1 MSTRLFSSGS
11 EGNGG
16 FSPSE
21 SMSEGTAAN
30 PSSNMSEPSFIHL
43 AEAHRREGLVE
54 DAIRIC
60 REGLAKLPTSLRGR
74 IVLGQCLLDQ
84 GAIGEA
90 IVELGRVERESGGD
104 PEILALLC
112 EVRLAEP
119 QRRPVSADVAA
130 EDGVPRLMRDGTI
143 AEEGAIE
150 PPVLILD
157 GAGEAASEGAPA
169 GSSQADPLA
178 SPTLAGLYA
187 SQGDRARAETMLRQI
202 TPDEEPPVEE
212 TPPESEPGS
221 VAYLAE
227 LTRLREVAERLRKTH
242 PR

>member
-1 MSTRLFSSGS
+1 
-11 EGNGG
+11 
-16 FSPSE
+16 
-21 SMSEGTAAN
+21 MSEATAAS
-30 PSSNMSEPSFIHL
+30 PPPNMTEPSFIRL

-60 REGLAKLPTSLRGR
+60 QDGLAKAPTSLRGR

-112 EVRLAEP
+112 HVRLAGP
-119 QRRPVSADVAA
+119 QRRPGDA
-130 EDGVPRLMRDGTI
+130 DGTL
-143 AEEGAIE
+143 EGVAHGRELAVDAAIE
-150 PPVLILD
+150 PPVLFLV
-157 GAGEAASEGAPA
+157 GAGEDASEGARA
-169 GSSQADPLA
+169 ESSATDPLA

-187 SQGDRARAETMLRQI
+187 SQGDPAMAENILRQI
-202 TPDEEPPVEE
+202 NPDEPAPPEE
-212 TPPESEPGS
+212 APPESEPGS
-221 VAYLAE
+221 VAYLGE
-227 LTRLREVAERLRKTH
+227 LTRLREVAERLRKTR

>member
-1 MSTRLFSSGS
+1 
-11 EGNGG
+11 
-16 FSPSE
+16 
-21 SMSEGTAAN
+21 MSEGTAAN
-30 PSSNMSEPSFIHL
+30 PPSNVTEPSFIRL
-43 AEAHRREGLVE
+43 AEAHRKEGLVE

-90 IVELGRVERESGGD
+90 IVELGRVERESSGD
-104 PEILALLC
+104 PEILTLLR
-112 EVRLAEP
+112 EVRLTGP
-119 QRRPVSADVAA
+119 QRRPVGGDVAVEGRIRARTRDGEVA
-130 EDGVPRLMRDGTI
+130 EDV
-143 AEEGAIE
+143 AVE

-157 GAGEAASEGAPA
+157 GAGDAVSEGPPA
-169 GSSQADPLA
+169 GSSQTDLLA

-187 SQGDRARAETMLRQI
+187 SQGDRAMAETILRQI
-202 TPDEEPPVEE
+202 TPDETPPAEE
-212 TPPESEPGS
+212 APPESEPGS

-242 PR
+242 PQ

>member
-1 MSTRLFSSGS
+1 M
-11 EGNGG
+11 N
-16 FSPSE
+16 
-21 SMSEGTAAN
+21 EGTAPN
-30 PSSNMSEPSFIHL
+30 LQSNMSEPSFIHL

-104 PEILALLC
+104 PAILALLC
-112 EVRLAEP
+112 EVRVAEP
-119 QRRPVSADVAA
+119 QRRPVRADVEA
-130 EDGVPRLMRDGTI
+130 EDGVPGRMRAGELAADE
-143 AEEGAIE
+143 AVE

-157 GAGEAASEGAPA
+157 RAGEMASEGASA
-169 GSSQADPLA
+169 ESSHTDPLA

-187 SQGDRARAETMLRQI
+187 SQGDHAMAETILRRI
-202 TPDEEPPVEE
+202 APDE
-212 TPPESEPGS
+212 TPPAEEAPPQSEQGS

-227 LTRLREVAERLRKTH
+227 LSRLREVAERLRKTH

>member
-1 MSTRLFSSGS
+1 
-11 EGNGG
+11 
-16 FSPSE
+16 
-21 SMSEGTAAN
+21 MSEGTAAN
-30 PSSNMSEPSFIHL
+30 PPSNVTEPSFIQL

-104 PEILALLC
+104 PAILALLC

-130 EDGVPRLMRDGTI
+130 EDGILGRTRDGEF
-143 AEEGAIE
+143 AADEAIE

-157 GAGEAASEGAPA
+157 GAGEAASEGALA
-169 GSSQADPLA
+169 GSSPTDPLA

-187 SQGDRARAETMLRQI
+187 SQGDRAMAETILRQI
-202 TPDEEPPVEE
+202 TPDE
-212 TPPESEPGS
+212 TPPAEEAPPQPEPGS

>member
-1 MSTRLFSSGS
+1 M
-11 EGNGG
+11 N
-16 FSPSE
+16 
-21 SMSEGTAAN
+21 EGTAPN
-30 PSSNMSEPSFIHL
+30 LQSNMSEPSFIHL

-104 PEILALLC
+104 PAILALLC
-112 EVRLAEP
+112 EVRVAEP
-119 QRRPVSADVAA
+119 QRRPVRADVAA
-130 EDGVPRLMRDGTI
+130 EDGVSGQMPDGEL
-143 AEEGAIE
+143 AADEAIE

-157 GAGEAASEGAPA
+157 GAGEAASEGASA
-169 GSSQADPLA
+169 ESSDTDPLA

-187 SQGDRARAETMLRQI
+187 SQGDHAMAETILRRI
-202 TPDEEPPVEE
+202 APNE
-212 TPPESEPGS
+212 TPPAEEAPPQTEPGS

-227 LTRLREVAERLRKTH
+227 LSRLREVAERLRKIH

>member
-1 MSTRLFSSGS
+1 
-11 EGNGG
+11 
-16 FSPSE
+16 
-21 SMSEGTAAN
+21 MSEGTAAN

-60 REGLAKLPTSLRGR
+60 REGLAKVPTSLRGR

-104 PEILALLC
+104 PAILALLC
-112 EVRLAEP
+112 EVRVAEP
-119 QRRPVSADVAA
+119 RRRPVRADVAD
-130 EDGVPRLMRDGTI
+130 EDGVPGRTRDG
-143 AEEGAIE
+143 ARAADEAIE

-169 GSSQADPLA
+169 DSSQTDPLA

-187 SQGDRARAETMLRQI
+187 SQGDPAMAETILRQI
-202 TPDEEPPVEE
+202 TPDQ
-212 TPPESEPGS
+212 TPPAEEAPPQTEPGS

-227 LTRLREVAERLRKTH
+227 LTRLREIAERLRRTH
-242 PR
+242 SR

>member
-1 MSTRLFSSGS
+1 
-11 EGNGG
+11 
-16 FSPSE
+16 
-21 SMSEGTAAN
+21 MSEGTAPN
-30 PSSNMSEPSFIHL
+30 TPSTTTEPSFVRL
-43 AEAHRREGLVE
+43 AEAHRREGLVD

-60 REGLAKLPTSLRGR
+60 REGLAKLPTSLHGR

-112 EVRLAEP
+112 EVRLAGP
-119 QRRPVSADVAA
+119 QRRPVGADLADA
-130 EDGVPRLMRDGTI
+130 ECVPGRTRGGELATD
-143 AEEGAIE
+143 AAIE

-157 GAGEAASEGAPA
+157 GAGEAPSDKAPV
-169 GSSQADPLA
+169 GSSLADPLA

-187 SQGDRARAETMLRQI
+187 SQGDRAMAETILRQI
-202 TPDEEPPVEE
+202 TPDETPPAEE
-212 TPPESEPGS
+212 TPPQSEPGP
-221 VAYLAE
+221 VMYLAE
-227 LTRLREVAERLRKTH
+227 LRRLREIAERLRKTH

>member
-1 MSTRLFSSGS
+1 M
-11 EGNGG
+11 N
-16 FSPSE
+16 
-21 SMSEGTAAN
+21 EGTAPN
-30 PSSNMSEPSFIHL
+30 PLSNMSEPSFIHL

-74 IVLGQCLLDQ
+74 IVLGQCLLDR

-104 PEILALLC
+104 PAILALLC
-112 EVRLAEP
+112 EVRVAEP
-119 QRRPVSADVAA
+119 QRRPVRTEVEAQ
-130 EDGVPRLMRDGTI
+130 DGVPGRMRDGEL
-143 AEEGAIE
+143 AADEAIE

-157 GAGEAASEGAPA
+157 GAGEAASEGASA
-169 GSSQADPLA
+169 DFSEADPLA

-187 SQGDRARAETMLRQI
+187 SQGDHAMAENILRRI
-202 TPDEEPPVEE
+202 APDE
-212 TPPESEPGS
+212 TPPSEEAAPQSGPGS

-227 LTRLREVAERLRKTH
+227 LSRLREVAERLRKTH